1 MKNLY
6 ILITLLLSFNITA
19 SFGEAIVI
27 DVRTEAEWNQGH
39 LSRAQRVNWEEIGSN
54 ISKLSPNKE
63 DQIVLYCR
71 SGNRAGRAMK
81 ILNELGYQDVINA
94 GGLKSAQELLQDNII
109 K

>member
-6 ILITLLLSFNITA
+6 ILITLLFSFNITA
-19 SFGEAIVI
+19 SFEEAIVI

-54 ISKLSPNKE
+54 ISTLSPNKE

-71 SGNRAGRAMK
+71 SGNRAGKAMK

>member
-6 ILITLLLSFNITA
+6 ILITLLFSFNIMA
-19 SFGEAIVI
+19 SFEEAIVI
-27 DVRTEAEWNQGH
+27 DVRTEGEWNQGH

-54 ISKLSPNKE
+54 ISTLSPNKK

-71 SGNRAGRAMK
+71 SGNRAGKAMK